1 MKPISQMTKSEITS
15 ELNAL
20 DYKDRWDE
28 SDYRYR
34 DKLVKKFY
42 ELVELE
48 VKEGSS
54 K

>member
-1 MKPISQMTKSEITS
+1 MKTVNELTKDEITS
-15 ELNAL
+15 ELNTL
-20 DYKDRWDE
+20 DHKDRWDE
-28 SDYRYR
+28 SDYQYR

-54 K
+54 E

>member
-1 MKPISQMTKSEITS
+1 MKVIEELTKDEITS

-20 DYKDRWDE
+20 DHKDRWDE
-28 SDYRYR
+28 LDCRYR

>member
-1 MKPISQMTKSEITS
+1 MKTVNELTKDEITS

-20 DYKDRWDE
+20 DYKDKWNE
-28 SDYRYR
+28 SDYQYR

-48 VKEGSS
+48 VKERSS